1 MLSAI
6 IPPKS
11 VPIIRSIPKHHAVSQ
26 STLDIRKNYEGS
38 TIILGHAIA
47 EMSHDNHVRMVC
59 IDTYEEYT
67 VCFINGVA
75 NIHID
80 LDNIIRIGAE

>member
-1 MLSAI
+1 M
-6 IPPKS
+6 K
-11 VPIIRSIPKHHAVSQ
+11 AVLYS
-26 STLDIRKNYEGS
+26 
-38 TIILGHAIA
+38 GHVIA
-47 EMSHDNHVRMVC
+47 EMSHDNNVRMVC

-80 LDNIIRIGAE
+80 LDNNHTDWVWLRCGLVVKGGG

>member
-1 MLSAI
+1 M
-6 IPPKS
+6 K
-11 VPIIRSIPKHHAVSQ
+11 AVLLYS
-26 STLDIRKNYEGS
+26 
-38 TIILGHAIA
+38 GHAIA

-67 VCFINGVA
+67 VCFTNVA

-80 LDNIIRIGAE
+80 LDNNYTDWGRMGVA

>member
-1 MLSAI
+1 M
-6 IPPKS
+6 K
-11 VPIIRSIPKHHAVSQ
+11 AVLLYS
-26 STLDIRKNYEGS
+26 
-38 TIILGHAIA
+38 GHAIA
-47 EMSHDNHVRMVC
+47 ERSHDNHVRMVC

-80 LDNIIRIGAE
+80 LDNNYTDWGRMGVA

>member
-1 MLSAI
+1 MQKLW
-6 IPPKS
+6 
-11 VPIIRSIPKHHAVSQ
+11 RQYYYTH
-26 STLDIRKNYEGS
+26 GM
-38 TIILGHAIA
+38 HAIA

-67 VCFINGVA
+67 VCFTNGVA

-80 LDNIIRIGAE
+80 LYNNYTDWERMGVA